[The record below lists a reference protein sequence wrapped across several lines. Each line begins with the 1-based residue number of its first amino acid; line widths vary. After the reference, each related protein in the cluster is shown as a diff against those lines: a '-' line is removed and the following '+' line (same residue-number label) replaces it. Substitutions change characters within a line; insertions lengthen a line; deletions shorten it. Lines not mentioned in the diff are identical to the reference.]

1 MRLVIV
7 AMLVLGAC
15 GNSKTSNPP
24 KPSQPDAGA
33 SPEHAPYPYTAE
45 QIRAASPLGRVIPFE
60 IKLGGQRPKVHVIE
74 FVASD
79 ADGAELE
86 SSDRDDQGKPI
97 GEVSRTRA
105 TWSEL
110 MKHAEFPRAAT
121 TIEEGVAE
129 TPAGKFPSKV
139 YKVKSGDELR
149 TFYFAVDRP
158 GPPVLFFTEKAGER
172 VITHTLLGEVPN
184 QPRAPEA
191 PVPVSCTNDDDC
203 WLDGNKPIARP
214 PALRGKTV
222 RPCKDAER
230 VPVCKEKVC
239 AAKGY
244 KC

>member
-7 AMLVLGAC
+7 AMLALGAC
-15 GNSKTSNPP
+15 GNSKTANPP
-24 KPSQPDAGA
+24 QPVQPVADV

-45 QIRAASPLGRVIPFE
+45 QLRTASPLGRVIPFE
-60 IKLGGQRPKVHVIE
+60 ITLGSQRPKVHVIE

-97 GEVSRTRA
+97 GDVNRTRA

-121 TIEEGVAE
+121 TIEDGVAE
-129 TPAGKFPSKV
+129 TPAGKFRSKV
-139 YKVKSGDELR
+139 YKVKSGGDELS

-158 GPPVLFFTEKAGER
+158 GPPVLFVTERAGER
-172 VITHTLLGEVPN
+172 VMTRTLLAEVPKK
-184 QPRAPEA
+184 PHAADPE
-191 PVPVSCTNDDDC
+191 PVSCTTDDDC

-214 PALRGKTV
+214 ATLKGKKV

-239 AAKGY
+239 AVKGY